1 MDVATAASYVIMQGR
16 VVPALQASARIPGI
30 FPAVTVDGRQL
41 YGGSVVAS
49 MPVTRALEMGHRLS
63 PLSLTVPARAVSSRT
78 WAISP
83 LTGPA

>member
-1 MDVATAASYVIMQGR
+1 

-49 MPVTRALEMGHRLS
+49 MPVTQALEMGHRLS